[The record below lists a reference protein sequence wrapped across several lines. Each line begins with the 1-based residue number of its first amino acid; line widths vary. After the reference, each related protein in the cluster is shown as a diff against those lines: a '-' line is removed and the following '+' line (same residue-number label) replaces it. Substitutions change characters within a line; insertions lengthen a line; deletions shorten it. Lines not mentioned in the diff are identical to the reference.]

1 MRLLI
6 LNDRRKKKALFIWD
20 EKKVDKTLDKKNGYK
35 TFMHG
40 ENLKYFFIYLIFFI
54 ISLFHSP
61 NQIEFYVSGRS
72 K

>member
-40 ENLKYFFIYLIFFI
+40 ESLKYFFIQLYFSSFHFSILLI
-54 ISLFHSP
+54 
-61 NQIEFYVSGRS
+61 